1 MLKNETLETL
11 KTRRSCRDFKSEQIK
26 DEELD
31 AILEAGTY
39 APTGMGKQSPIM
51 IAVQNKDDIAELE
64 RINAEIFGKPDS
76 NPFYGAPTVIVVL
89 ADADRPTAVYDGSLV
104 MGNLL
109 NAAAS
114 VGVDSCWIHRAK
126 ETFERED
133 GRTLLKKW
141 GIEGNYIGIGKC
153 VLGYAASSPSP
164 ALPRK
169 TGYITKVK

>member
-141 GIEGNYIGIGKC
+141 GIEETIS
-153 VLGYAASSPSP
+153 V
-164 ALPRK
+164 
-169 TGYITKVK
+169 

>member
-1 MLKNETLETL
+1 M
-11 KTRRSCRDFKSEQIK
+11 
-26 DEELD
+26 
-31 AILEAGTY
+31 
-39 APTGMGKQSPIM
+39 
-51 IAVQNKDDIAELE
+51 
-64 RINAEIFGKPDS
+64 
-76 NPFYGAPTVIVVL
+76 
-89 ADADRPTAVYDGSLV
+89 V

-141 GIEGNYIGIGKC
+141 GIEGNYIGIGNC

>member
-11 KTRRSCRDFKSEQIK
+11 KARRSCRDFKPEQIK

-76 NPFYGAPTVIVVL
+76 NPFYGTPTVIVVL

-141 GIEGNYIGIGKC
+141 GIEGNYIGIGNC
-153 VLGYAASSPSP
+153 VLGYAASSLSP

>member
-11 KTRRSCRDFKSEQIK
+11 KARRSCRDFKPEQIK

-141 GIEGNYIGIGKC
+141 GIEGNYIGIGNC
-153 VLGYAASSPSP
+153 CLLYTS
-164 ALPRK
+164 RRQ
-169 TGYITKVK
+169 

>member
-1 MLKNETLETL
+1 MTNETL
-11 KTRRSCRDFKSEQIK
+11 KTLNSRRSCKAYTSDVIK
-26 DEELD
+26 EEKLD

-51 IAVQNKDDIAELE
+51 VAVQNKDDIKELE
-64 RINAEIFGKPDS
+64 RINAEIFGKPGA
-76 NPFYGAPTVIVVL
+76 PMFYGATTVVVVL
-89 ADADRPTAVYDGSLV
+89 AEADKPTAVYDGSLV

-114 VGVDSCWIHRAK
+114 LGVGACWIHRAK

-133 GRTLLKKW
+133 GKALLKKW
-141 GIEGNYIGIGKC
+141 GLAGNYIGVGNCI
-153 VLGYAASSPSP
+153 LGYAAKEPAP

-169 TGYITKVK
+169 ADYIKKIK

>member
-11 KTRRSCRDFKSEQIK
+11 KARRSCRDFKPEQIK

-141 GIEGNYIGIGKC
+141 GIEGNYIGICNC
-153 VLGYAASSPSP
+153 VLGYAASSTSP

>member
-11 KTRRSCRDFKSEQIK
+11 KARRSCRDFKPEQIK

-141 GIEGNYIGIGKC
+141 GIEG
-153 VLGYAASSPSP
+153 YAASYPSP

>member
-1 MLKNETLETL
+1 MT
-11 KTRRSCRDFKSEQIK
+11 S
-26 DEELD
+26 
-31 AILEAGTY
+31 
-39 APTGMGKQSPIM
+39 
-51 IAVQNKDDIAELE
+51 LE

-141 GIEGNYIGIGKC
+141 GIEGNYIGIGNC

>member
-89 ADADRPTAVYDGSLV
+89 ADADRPDWPYTT
-104 MGNLL
+104 
-109 NAAAS
+109 
-114 VGVDSCWIHRAK
+114 
-126 ETFERED
+126 E
-133 GRTLLKKW
+133 
-141 GIEGNYIGIGKC
+141 
-153 VLGYAASSPSP
+153 
-164 ALPRK
+164 AL
-169 TGYITKVK
+169 

>member
-11 KTRRSCRDFKSEQIK
+11 KSRRSCRDFKPEQIN

-51 IAVQNKDDIAELE
+51 IVVQNKDDIAELE

-141 GIEGNYIGIGKC
+141 GIEGNYIGIGNC
-153 VLGYAASSPSP
+153 VLGYAASSHSP

>member
-11 KTRRSCRDFKSEQIK
+11 KARRSCRDFKPEQIK

-141 GIEGNYIGIGKC
+141 GIEGNYIGIGNC
-153 VLGYAASSPSP
+153 VLGYAASSLSP

>member
-11 KTRRSCRDFKSEQIK
+11 KARRSCRDFKPEQIK

-76 NPFYGAPTVIVVL
+76 TPFYGAPTVIVVL

-141 GIEGNYIGIGKC
+141 GIEGNYIGIGNC